1 MSGVIGGICGEDRS
15 HCGLGGVGLR
25 IIGGGENDAAT
36 AGRSRSRDPD
46 DGPGSEVVTMIP
58 ISSMSFGVLI
68 GENIVAPL
76 LSVLVAKLAVSM
88 RGRLAVR
95 RRVLAA
101 SGLET

>member
-1 MSGVIGGICGEDRS
+1 
-15 HCGLGGVGLR
+15 
-25 IIGGGENDAAT
+25 
-36 AGRSRSRDPD
+36 
-46 DGPGSEVVTMIP
+46 MIP